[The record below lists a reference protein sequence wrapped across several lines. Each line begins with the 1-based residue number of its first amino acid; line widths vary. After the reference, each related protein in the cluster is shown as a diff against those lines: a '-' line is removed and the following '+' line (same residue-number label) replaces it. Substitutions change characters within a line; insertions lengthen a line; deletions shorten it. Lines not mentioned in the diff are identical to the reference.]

1 MNRDADIIIHLWTP
15 CVVRKTNVLYGCQSN
30 SENKNR
36 NESWWR
42 SERSERPTR
51 AIASEWTHENYFW
64 KPWNKKEMRET
75 ESLVWKIFLVSEYF
89 FMPHNFFVL
98 LLFFWMGL
106 FVLWKREWIHASRLM
121 CWHTWATHSVS
132 GDGSVAACR
141 VVHHEM
147 ISIVVN
153 PI

>member
-106 FVLWKREWIHASRLM
+106 FVLWKREWTRENVD
-121 CWHTWATHSVS
+121 THNFNCCQSNKKTINLNSFVYS
-132 GDGSVAACR
+132 SHCL
-141 VVHHEM
+141 
-147 ISIVVN
+147 
-153 PI
+153 